1 MAILTVSRR
10 LASESFFFASSS
22 PSSIRFASSISS
34 SELNNGILPISFKY
48 IRTGSSVPT
57 PSSRSIASRSTSSSS
72 SEKSISLSKS
82 SAAISSVAARR
93 TSIFLRSRY
102 VYTNSSSSGVR
113 VSPAKKSFTSLKSSV
128 LFLLRPI
135 STNFV
140 KRSFNTSFSMCIV
153 LSVNNSHTVS
163 MYAQVRLSFIH
174 AIGFL
179 LKHQTATCA
188 IP

>member
-1 MAILTVSRR
+1 MLTTKR
-10 LASESFFFASSS
+10 
-22 PSSIRFASSISS
+22 RFASIRRSFADSSPCAFLFANSISS
-34 SELNNGILPISFKY
+34 SAVKSGTVPISFKY

-57 PSSRSIASRSTSSSS
+57 PSSKSIESRSTSSSS

-102 VYTNSSSSGVR
+102 VYTNSSSSGVK

-135 STNFV
+135 STNFA

-179 LKHQTATCA
+179 LKHQTATRA